1 VPARVADSPGSA
13 ARPDSIARN
22 VGGYLAVQ
30 LTSYAFTAA
39 LTLFL
44 VRRLSPHGYG
54 LLSFATAIGGLLS
67 FPADFGISQSAAR
80 FIAENRADRAVV
92 GRIIGCAVQ
101 TKLVIGGLVSLALF
115 AASNVIASAYGEP
128 ALTWIL
134 RVVSIAILAQGLT
147 SLLSYALIALGRT
160 AQNMRVVLSQ
170 SIVEIAATVSL
181 VLLGA
186 GAVGA
191 AFGRAL
197 SYVCAAAVATWVVV
211 CVLGR
216 GTVRIRAESGPWR
229 GRIVRYGGVLVIV
242 DSAYALFGQIDVLL
256 VGAFL
261 TPTAV
266 GLFSAP
272 LRLIPLLQLPA
283 VAVSAGV
290 SPRMA
295 GAQRERAPDAFV
307 AGLRYVSVLQ
317 AALVAPLLIWA
328 GPIVELLFGPA
339 YGDSADVL
347 RALTPFAFLLGFGT
361 LLSMTANYLGQA
373 RPRIVV
379 AVVTTMINVVVDVVL
394 IPRIGIVGGAVG
406 TDLAYAFYAPAHLWI
421 CRRAVDFPIRPVIGA
436 LVRALGASAVMA
448 LVLLAFGT
456 SPSNVALVAGLLAG
470 SAAFTGVLIAS
481 RAITVSEITTVAGNA
496 WALMPGRERG

>member
-1 VPARVADSPGSA
+1 
-13 ARPDSIARN
+13 
-22 VGGYLAVQ
+22 
-30 LTSYAFTAA
+30 
-39 LTLFL
+39 
-44 VRRLSPHGYG
+44 
-54 LLSFATAIGGLLS
+54 
-67 FPADFGISQSAAR
+67 
-80 FIAENRADRAVV
+80 
-92 GRIIGCAVQ
+92 
-101 TKLVIGGLVSLALF
+101 
-115 AASNVIASAYGEP
+115 
-128 ALTWIL
+128 
-134 RVVSIAILAQGLT
+134 
-147 SLLSYALIALGRT
+147 
-160 AQNMRVVLSQ
+160 
-170 SIVEIAATVSL
+170 
-181 VLLGA
+181 
-186 GAVGA
+186 
-191 AFGRAL
+191 
-197 SYVCAAAVATWVVV
+197 
-211 CVLGR
+211 
-216 GTVRIRAESGPWR
+216 
-229 GRIVRYGGVLVIV
+229 
-242 DSAYALFGQIDVLL
+242 ALFGQIDVLL

-317 AALVAPLLIWA
+317 AALVAPLLSWA

-347 RALTPFAFLLGFGT
+347 RALMPFAFLLGFGT

-421 CRRAVDFPIRPVIGA
+421 CRRAIEFPIRPIITALAPGLCRAGVIA
-436 LVRALGASAVMA
+436 P
-448 LVLLAFGT
+448 VL
-456 SPSNVALVAGLLAG
+456 
-470 SAAFTGVLIAS
+470 
-481 RAITVSEITTVAGNA
+481 
-496 WALMPGRERG
+496 